1 MKPIDI
7 RLGLLFGAL
16 FLELGVNLPFF
27 PLWLRAQDLDEAAIG
42 LILAAPLLA
51 RILGNP
57 LISAIADR
65 SSRVSQTLVACSIS
79 VVAAIALLAVGG
91 GFWTV
96 LILVIIVGFTQGP
109 LIALSDTLTLRI
121 LAREEGAELRYG
133 RIRLF
138 GSAGFILANL
148 GTGYLVGWISSQV
161 VILLLVISAALTAV
175 AAVYVAMSPVVR
187 NQPAPARE
195 ATRGALPSV
204 PVLATIVGAA
214 LVQASHAVVYA
225 FSSLHWQDKG
235 YSGMA
240 IGSLWSLGV
249 IAEVGFF
256 IIAGRYL
263 RGLQGATILLLTGAL
278 VAVVRWTAMAADPPF
293 EALLALQTLHAFTFA
308 ATHLG
313 SVFMVSLLAPQA
325 FQAQAQ
331 AWLAALWAGV
341 MAMLT
346 SLAGFLQPGLGEMTY
361 LIMAGVSALGFAF
374 LAVAA
379 FTSRHPRWRAAQP
392 G

>member
-65 SSRVSQTLVACSIS
+65 SSRVSQTLVACSIA
-79 VVAAIALLAVGG
+79 VVAAITLLAVGG

-96 LILVIIVGFTQGP
+96 LILVIVIGFTQGP

-148 GTGYLVGWISSQV
+148 GTGYLVGWISAQV
-161 VILLLVISAALTAV
+161 VILLLMIS
-175 AAVYVAMSPVVR
+175 
-187 NQPAPARE
+187 
-195 ATRGALPSV
+195 
-204 PVLATIVGAA
+204 
-214 LVQASHAVVYA
+214 
-225 FSSLHWQDKG
+225 
-235 YSGMA
+235 
-240 IGSLWSLGV
+240 
-249 IAEVGFF
+249 
-256 IIAGRYL
+256 
-263 RGLQGATILLLTGAL
+263 
-278 VAVVRWTAMAADPPF
+278 
-293 EALLALQTLHAFTFA
+293 
-308 ATHLG
+308 
-313 SVFMVSLLAPQA
+313 
-325 FQAQAQ
+325 
-331 AWLAALWAGV
+331 
-341 MAMLT
+341 
-346 SLAGFLQPGLGEMTY
+346 
-361 LIMAGVSALGFAF
+361 
-374 LAVAA
+374 
-379 FTSRHPRWRAAQP
+379 
-392 G
+392 